1 MDSALGFPYV
11 WKPFKLHIHERQEI
25 KLGVLTQTLESTS
38 QLIACP
44 SEKLDHVK
52 KEWPPWAWAI
62 EATRDILLEAEK
74 FTSFGGPL
82 FIKGHSEDYPSLS
95 DMPQKQS

>member
-1 MDSALGFPYV
+1 MGTFQITHSQ
-11 WKPFKLHIHERQEI
+11 RQEI
-25 KLGVLTQTLESTS
+25 KLGLLTQTLESTS

-52 KEWPPWAWAI
+52 KEWPPCAWAI
-62 EATRDILLEAEK
+62 EATRDILLEVEK